1 MKKKRYATNCM
12 VFRITPKMYADVT
25 AIAEDQFISA
35 SAVCR
40 QALAA
45 YLKNINA
52 ESNIFA
58 MKETNSG

>member
-1 MKKKRYATNCM
+1 MKKYATTPM
-12 VFRITPKMYADVT
+12 VFRMPPEMHEEVI
-25 AIAEDQFISA
+25 AIADANMVST